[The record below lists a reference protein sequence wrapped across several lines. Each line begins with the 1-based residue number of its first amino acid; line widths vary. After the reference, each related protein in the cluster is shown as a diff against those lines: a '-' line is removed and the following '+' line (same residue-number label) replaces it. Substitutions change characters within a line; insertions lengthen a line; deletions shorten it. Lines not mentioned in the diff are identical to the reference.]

1 MNHPDTSTACSK
13 PVALTSDNIAGAS
26 PEIIEAI
33 AACNAGQA
41 QAYGDDGYTQRVE
54 ERFAALFE
62 REVQVFLVA
71 TGSAAN
77 ALCLSVLAPP
87 WGNVF
92 CHPEAHIN
100 VDECGAPEFFTG
112 GAKLVSVE
120 GPAAKLDPMRL
131 RHAAARD
138 VGDVHTTQPACVS
151 ITQATEVGSVYS
163 VAEIEAISRIC
174 KDAGLRLHMDG
185 ARFANALVATGA
197 TPAELTWKAGV
208 DALSF
213 GATKNGV
220 LTAEAILLFDSTLAT
235 EMAYRRKRG
244 GHLLSKMRL
253 LAAQMDAYLDN
264 DLWMANAEHANAMAR
279 RLAAGLRAIDGVQL
293 HGETE
298 ANIVFCSLPQPVV
311 DALLAQGFH
320 FYSDR
325 WGPGVI
331 RLVSS
336 FATPPQAIDDF
347 VAAVDR
353 LMRQ

>member
-1 MNHPDTSTACSK
+1 LNHPDTSTACSK

-62 REVQVFLVA
+62 REVQVFLVT

-120 GPAAKLDPMRL
+120 GPAAKLDSMRL

-244 GHLLSKMRL
+244 GHLLSKMRM
-253 LAAQMDAYLDN
+253 LAAQMDTYLAN
-264 DLWMANAEHANAMAR
+264 DLWLANAEHANAMAR

-298 ANIVFCSLPQPVV
+298 ANIVFCSLPQAVV
-311 DALLAQGFH
+311 DVLLAQGFH

-336 FATPPQAIDDF
+336 FATPAQAIDDF